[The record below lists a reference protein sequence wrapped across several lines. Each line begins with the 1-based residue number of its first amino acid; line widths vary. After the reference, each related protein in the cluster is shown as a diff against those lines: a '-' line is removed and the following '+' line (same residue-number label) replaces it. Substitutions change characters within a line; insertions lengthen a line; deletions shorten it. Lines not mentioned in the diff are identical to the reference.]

1 MEYETQESKAGYT
14 KHLNLY
20 YDLKNTSVSQGKS
33 TLISSKFMNSVSI
46 NKILFPEFIIV
57 KDSQNLNLM

>member
-20 YDLKNTSVSQGKS
+20 YDLKNTSVG
-33 TLISSKFMNSVSI
+33 TG
-46 NKILFPEFIIV
+46 
-57 KDSQNLNLM
+57 